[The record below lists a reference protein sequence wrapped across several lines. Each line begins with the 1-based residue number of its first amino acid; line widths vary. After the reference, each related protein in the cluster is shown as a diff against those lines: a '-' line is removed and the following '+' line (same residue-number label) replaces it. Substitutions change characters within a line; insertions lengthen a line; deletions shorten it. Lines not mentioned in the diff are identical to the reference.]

1 MKNWV
6 KTLLMVAGIL
16 TIAGL
21 GIFITVWA
29 VNDFEIDK
37 INTYEY
43 TTNTYQIEEE
53 FTDVA
58 IDVEISNISLIK
70 AEEDQVKIVCNESK
84 RTKYNI
90 SVANNTL
97 MIETKNS
104 YKWSS
109 FFNFGAW
116 KKEKL
121 ELYLPENLYNKLEV
135 KNDMGNV
142 VVNKEIKF
150 KEIKVESSTGNLELY
165 ASINKIVVE
174 MDTGNIKINDV
185 NASTIDLKT
194 STGIHTLTNVT
205 ASSNIYLKTDTGPI
219 NLTGV
224 RAVNL
229 RINVETG
236 RVKLNDVIASGRLD
250 VTTSTGSVTL
260 TDCDAGEIYIKT
272 STGTVN
278 GTLLSPKTFYATSEF
293 GRINVP
299 KTTTGGRCEIETS
312 TGSIK
317 IEIK

>member
-6 KTLLMVAGIL
+6 KILLMVAGIL

-37 INTYEY
+37 INAYEY
-43 TTNTYQIEEE
+43 TTNTYQIKEE

-121 ELYLPENLYNKLEV
+121 ELYLPENLYNKLEI

-185 NASTIDLKT
+185 NASAIDLKT

-299 KTTTGGRCEIETS
+299 KTTTGGRCEIETE

>member
-121 ELYLPENLYNKLEV
+121 ELYLPENLYNKLEI

>member
-43 TTNTYQIEEE
+43 TTNTYQIKEE

-121 ELYLPENLYNKLEV
+121 ELYLPENLYNKLEI